1 MTLRSHVV
9 INGVTQIGEN
19 STIHPFVSLGATPQD
34 LKYRGEPS
42 ALVVGRDC
50 AVHEFSSVSG
60 GTAGGG
66 GATTLGDG
74 VLLMS
79 HTHVGHDCTLGDR
92 VVLASG
98 AALAGHVRVG
108 DGAQVSGHSGVHQ
121 KVSIGAGAFVAAAST
136 VVDDLIP
143 YGLAVGNR
151 ATLRG
156 LNLVGLRR
164 AGAPRDE
171 QRALLRGFR
180 YLFGLRP
187 SGLAPPLPLP
197 PLAEIKARAALLRDH
212 DAAAAAPRLAEVC
225 EFVLGDRG
233 PGHAFE
239 RALCWPRALPAPF
252 ITHPKREQIG
262 EGRGFFRGRF
272 SAAARYFT
280 PQF

>member
-1 MTLRSHVV
+1 MAGGFSARSRFRRAF
-9 INGVTQIGEN
+9 TR
-19 STIHPFVSLGATPQD
+19 S
-34 LKYRGEPS
+34 PS
-42 ALVVGRDC
+42 AVRSSWLDLRTAAASTRRSSS
-50 AVHEFSSVSG
+50 AV
-60 GTAGGG
+60 
-66 GATTLGDG
+66 
-74 VLLMS
+74 
-79 HTHVGHDCTLGDR
+79 
-92 VVLASG
+92 
-98 AALAGHVRVG
+98 
-108 DGAQVSGHSGVHQ
+108 
-121 KVSIGAGAFVAAAST
+121 FVAAAST

-239 RALCWPRALPAPF
+239 RALCWPERGAAP
-252 ITHPKREQIG
+252 I
-262 EGRGFFRGRF
+262 
-272 SAAARYFT
+272 
-280 PQF
+280 

>member
-1 MTLRSHVV
+1 M
-9 INGVTQIGEN
+9 
-19 STIHPFVSLGATPQD
+19 
-34 LKYRGEPS
+34 
-42 ALVVGRDC
+42 
-50 AVHEFSSVSG
+50 HEFSSVSG

-197 PLAEIKARAALLRDH
+197 PLAEIKARAALLRGH

-239 RALCWPRALPAPF
+239 RALCWPL
-252 ITHPKREQIG
+252 
-262 EGRGFFRGRF
+262 
-272 SAAARYFT
+272 ARLRDV
-280 PQF
+280 